1 MAVVT
6 KKLKEQEMC
15 NKTNTKYE
23 HYNKI
28 ILKLQQ
34 RLKSEAHYLPTKEI
48 NKIALSSNDDKKLQN
63 LNKITWCKSWKSMQ
77 NRAIECNFLQYLNT
91 K

>member
-1 MAVVT
+1 MMAVET

-34 RLKSEAHYLPTKEI
+34 RLKSEARKLPTKEI

-63 LNKITWCKSWKSMQ
+63 LNKITYPYGAKVGKVCKTELFNVIS
-77 NRAIECNFLQYLNT
+77 CNI
-91 K
+91 